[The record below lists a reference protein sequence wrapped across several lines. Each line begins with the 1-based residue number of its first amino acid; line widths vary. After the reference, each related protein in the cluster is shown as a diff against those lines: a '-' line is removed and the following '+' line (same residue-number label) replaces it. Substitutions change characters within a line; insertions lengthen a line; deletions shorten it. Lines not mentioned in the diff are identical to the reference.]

1 MPHTYYQ
8 LPTRHFNFQMYGDLV
23 VLNSLLTSWISL
35 RRCNPDLPHPQIH
48 VLLRTQHLTLPKLI
62 PPLLFPISVT
72 SNNSP
77 KARTWWSSR
86 NPLPHHLP
94 HPIRYK
100 ILSIPLYSS
109 LQSYSS
115 ISHHHSHNPGPLSLV
130 CTVVRAFLWATAF
143 SFLGCTLPP
152 SSSSTSELFF
162 RNANH
167 STVKAL
173 QDKNTTS
180 YGLLLFVPFHWP
192 LQR

>member
-1 MPHTYYQ
+1 MYYQ
-8 LPTRHFNFQMYGDLV
+8 LPTRHFNFQIYGDLV

-35 RRCNPDLPHPQIH
+35 RRCNPDLPHPQVH
-48 VLLRTQHLTLPKLI
+48 VLIRTQYLTLPKLI

-72 SNNSP
+72 SNHSP

-86 NPLPHHLP
+86 SPLPHHLP

-100 ILSIPLYSS
+100 ILSIPCTALSNLTHQYP
-109 LQSYSS
+109 
-115 ISHHHSHNPGPLSLV
+115 HHHCHNSGPLSLV
-130 CTVVRAFLWATAF
+130 CTVVTAF
-143 SFLGCTLPP
+143 SWAIAFSFFGCTLPP
-152 SSSSTSELFF
+152 SSSSASELFF
-162 RNANH
+162 WNANH